1 MVMTD
6 LDYDTEQLTRFLEA
20 NPRVVV
26 LSGAGISASSGIP
39 TYRDSAGVW
48 QHSKPVTH
56 QEFLQD
62 AARRQRYWARSMAG
76 WPTIRDARPGAGHRA
91 LSELERAGNLSL
103 LITQN
108 VDRLHQRAGSQQVID
123 LHGRLDRVSCLD
135 CGTFY
140 DRETIQQL
148 LFRDNDSPSYNGTSA
163 RPDGD
168 ADLPDDYVDSFT
180 APSCKNCCGLLMPD
194 VVFFGGTV
202 PKPRVASCMDAIEQC
217 DALIAIG
224 SSLQVYSGF
233 RFCRQ
238 VIASGKP
245 LAIINPG
252 STRADDLATL
262 KICQDCGP
270 LLQRVA
276 TAYTSESVTL

>member
-1 MVMTD
+1 MND
-6 LDYDTEQLTRFLEA
+6 LKYDTEQLTRFLEA

-39 TYRDSAGVW
+39 TYRDGAGVW
-48 QHSKPVTH
+48 RHSKPVTH

-76 WPTIRDARPGAGHRA
+76 WPAIRDARPSAGHRA
-91 LSELERAGNLSL
+91 LSELERAGNISL

-140 DRETIQQL
+140 DRQAIQQL
-148 LFRDNDSPSYNGTSA
+148 LMRDNVSPSYKRTSA

-180 APSCKNCCGLLMPD
+180 PPSCKNCCGLLMPD

-202 PKPRVASCMDAIEQC
+202 PKPRVASCMAAIEQS
-217 DALIAIG
+217 DALLAIG

-233 RFCRQ
+233 RFCRHT
-238 VIASGKP
+238 IASGKP

-262 KICQDCGP
+262 KIRQDCGP
-270 LLQRVA
+270 LLQRVVTTYA
-276 TAYTSESVTL
+276 PEAVTL

>member
-1 MVMTD
+1 MMTD
-6 LDYDTEQLTRFLEA
+6 LNYDTEQLTRFLEA

-39 TYRDSAGVW
+39 TYRDGAGVW
-48 QHSKPVTH
+48 QHNKPITH

-62 AARRQRYWARSMAG
+62 AVRRQRYWARSMAG
-76 WPTIRDARPGAGHRA
+76 WPAIRDARPGAGHRA
-91 LSELERAGNLSL
+91 LSELERAGNISL

-140 DRETIQQL
+140 DRESIQHL
-148 LFRDNDSPSYNGTSA
+148 LLRDNNSPLYRVTSA

-180 APSCKNCCGLLMPD
+180 PPSCKNCCGLLMPD

-202 PKPRVASCMDAIEQC
+202 PKPRVASCIDAIEQS
-217 DALIAIG
+217 DALLAIG

-238 VIASGKP
+238 IIAAGKP

-262 KICQDCGP
+262 KIRQDCGP

-276 TAYTSESVTL
+276 NAYTSKSVTL